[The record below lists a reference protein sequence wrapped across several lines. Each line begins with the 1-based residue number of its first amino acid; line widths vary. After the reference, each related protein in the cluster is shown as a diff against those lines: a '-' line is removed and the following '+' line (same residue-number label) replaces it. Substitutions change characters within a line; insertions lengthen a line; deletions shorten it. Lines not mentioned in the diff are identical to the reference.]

1 MCEGD
6 LVKICALWVVQMCM
20 CERCQTNFLFMS
32 GVANKQTNNLKHR
45 NGGSVISVQYLLK
58 GVWFFFP
65 SQNHITIRHYI
76 GAWGGRWLL
85 RGGGCIME
93 FDDPVRI

>member
-1 MCEGD
+1 VCEGD

-58 GVWFFFP
+58 GVWFFFFHHKII
-65 SQNHITIRHYI
+65 SQYGIISVL
-76 GAWGGRWLL
+76 GEEGG
-85 RGGGCIME
+85 
-93 FDDPVRI
+93 

>member
-58 GVWFFFP
+58 GVWFFF
-65 SQNHITIRHYI
+65 SITKSYHNTALYRCL
-76 GAWGGRWLL
+76 GRKVVIE
-85 RGGGCIME
+85 GGGLHYG
-93 FDDPVRI
+93 V